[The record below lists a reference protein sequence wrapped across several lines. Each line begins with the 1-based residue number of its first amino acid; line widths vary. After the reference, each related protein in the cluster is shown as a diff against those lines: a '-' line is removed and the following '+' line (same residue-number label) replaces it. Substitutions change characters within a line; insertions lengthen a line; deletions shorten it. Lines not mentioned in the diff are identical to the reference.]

1 MHLYVVIIMTKDKK
15 EVYILDSKKN
25 I

>member
-1 MHLYVVIIMTKDKK
+1 MTKDKK